1 MDQYYE
7 QEMKSITFLW
17 LDHAVINTSSR
28 DISSRFTNLI
38 NSKSDIVV
46 TLKII
51 LSYHHG
57 YKILIFLNNLKIQ
70 IDGKIQDAKLG
81 HKFMINAMTLV
92 DLDTFCPPSK
102 MTLSDNPAILLKG
115 L

>member
-1 MDQYYE
+1 
-7 QEMKSITFLW
+7 MKSITFLW

-28 DISSRFTNLI
+28 DISSGFTYLI
-38 NSKSDIVV
+38 NSKSDIIV

-57 YKILIFLNNLKIQ
+57 HKNSDFSEYNLKIQ
-70 IDGKIQDAKLG
+70 IAGKIQAVKLG
-81 HKFMINAMTLV
+81 DKFMINAKTLV

-102 MTLSDNPAILLKG
+102 MTLSDNPVILLKR